1 MTGMEAANLILGR
14 PIDHDVLPVGS
25 DEAHVKFVKDLFA
38 FARTALGGGRQNA
51 GGPSLVDF
59 LF

>member
-14 PIDHDVLPVGS
+14 EIGHGVLPVGP
-25 DEAHVKFVKDLFA
+25 DEAHVKFGKDAFA
-38 FARTALGGGRQNA
+38 FARSALGGGRQNA
-51 GGPSLVDF
+51 GPSLVDF